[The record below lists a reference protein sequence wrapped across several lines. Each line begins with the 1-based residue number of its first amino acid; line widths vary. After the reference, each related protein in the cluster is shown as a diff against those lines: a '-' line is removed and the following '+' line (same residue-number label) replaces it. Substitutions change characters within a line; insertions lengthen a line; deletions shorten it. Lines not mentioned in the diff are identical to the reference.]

1 MAWEDAFKI
10 ITAMIASIGA
20 GGAIVFALSTWLGK
34 LWAQRILENE
44 KHQLASELEI
54 TKRELDIIKET
65 TLRFQNDKL
74 HTYRAVIDVIAR
86 VLAALDAHESGRL
99 PPNEADARFDEFNEQ
114 RIRIY
119 GYLAMIA
126 PQAVMDAQDK
136 LIDNLLLVAHG
147 NAKYEWEKVRENAL
161 AMLNAVRIDVG
172 IDKSPISYNGE
183 L

>member
-1 MAWEDAFKI
+1 MAWDDAFKI

-20 GGAIVFALSTWLGK
+20 GGAIIFALSTWLGK

-44 KHQLASELEI
+44 KHQLASELEK
-54 TKRELDIIKET
+54 TKLELDIVKET

-86 VLAALDAHESGRL
+86 ILSALDAHESGRL
-99 PPNEADARFDEFNEQ
+99 QANEANARFDEFNEQ

-126 PQAVMDAQDK
+126 PQAVMDAQDE

-147 NAKYEWEKVRENAL
+147 NAEYKWEKVRANAL
-161 AMLNAVRIDVG
+161 ALLNAIRIDIG
-172 IDKSPISYNGE
+172 IDKSPIFYNGA